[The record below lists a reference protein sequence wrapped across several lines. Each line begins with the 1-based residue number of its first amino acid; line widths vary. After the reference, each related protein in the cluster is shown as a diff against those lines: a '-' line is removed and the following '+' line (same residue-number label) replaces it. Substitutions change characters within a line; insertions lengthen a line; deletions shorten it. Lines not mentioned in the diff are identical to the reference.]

1 MTTKENPDRRESIE
15 VSREQLITTDA
26 VSTELDEDGL
36 PLIQTAEEFLATPL
50 PCTQEEVDAE
60 DAEEDYFSPEQWD
73 AYRNQVV
80 RNWNEK
86 DRRKIA
92 YADALLAAAEKY
104 KDKIGGKEKWWL
116 KAQETKGLLEYPSI
130 GSAAN
135 DEHPEFV
142 LDEPDQII
150 KGVLHAGCKL
160 VLGGP
165 SKSYKTWN
173 LTALGFAVAT
183 GAKWMN
189 HFECAQRKVLYLNY
203 ELAPFV
209 FQQRRTTIREAMGL
223 TTEQVRNFHF
233 WELKAHAGDIADFLP
248 HLMTTVETGNYGLV
262 IIDPIYKI
270 YGDRDENKASDVG
283 AIVNA
288 LDQVCTATGA
298 AIAFGAHF
306 PKGDMSAR
314 KAMDRIAGSGVF
326 SRDPEVI
333 LTISDVNPPKMPDD
347 PADLSP
353 EDSLK
358 IERISTGHFREVELA
373 LRNFESPPP
382 LIIEWDFP
390 LFNVS
395 DVLEPENIKR
405 IKQMVKT
412 AKQDK
417 KSLKQI
423 DAVLDWFRDNPVPV
437 TREDIMA
444 GTEIRNKTTLA
455 SITTQLEAAGFIERE
470 NQRSPWKLTGKQG
483 PFSE

>member
-1 MTTKENPDRRESIE
+1 MTTKENPDRGESIE
-15 VSREQLITTDA
+15 ACGEQQINTAACQL
-26 VSTELDEDGL
+26 ELDEDGL
-36 PLIQTAEEFLATPL
+36 PPFQSLSEFLSNPL
-50 PCTQEEVDAE
+50 PCTREEVDAE
-60 DAEEDYFSPEQWD
+60 DAEEDSFSPEEWD
-73 AYRNQVV
+73 ACRDQVV

-92 YADALLAAAEKY
+92 YADAVLAAAEKY

-130 GSAAN
+130 GCAAN

-233 WELKAHAGDIADFLP
+233 WELKGYAGDIADFLP
-248 HLMTTVETGNYGLV
+248 HLMTTVESGNYGLV

-333 LTISDVNPPKMPDD
+333 LTISDVNAPKMPDN
-347 PADLSP
+347 PADLSI
-353 EDSLK
+353 EDSQK

-373 LRNFESPPP
+373 LRNFESPRP
-382 LIIEWDFP
+382 LIIEWAFP

-395 DVLEPENIKR
+395 DALEPESIKR

-412 AKQDK
+412 AKQDR
-417 KSLKQI
+417 KSLDQI
-423 DAVLDWFRDNPVPV
+423 NAVLDWFRDNPVLV
-437 TREDIMA
+437 TREDVMK
-444 GTEIRNKTTLA
+444 GTEIKSQNTLA
-455 SITTQLEAAGFIERE
+455 SITARLEAAGFIERE
-470 NQRSPWKLTGKQG
+470 NQRAPWKITGKQG